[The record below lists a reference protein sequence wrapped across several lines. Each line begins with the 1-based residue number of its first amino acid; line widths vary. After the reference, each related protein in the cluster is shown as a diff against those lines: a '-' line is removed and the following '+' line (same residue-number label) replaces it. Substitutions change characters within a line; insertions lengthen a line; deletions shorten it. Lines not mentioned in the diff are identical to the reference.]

1 MLTSSP
7 CVLTGEEAMER
18 GDDLEAADSGMG
30 TSLRPSSGRLS
41 SLSHFSDERISSLSH
56 VSEGTVINI
65 PDGRYVLVSHQHTCI
80 RRDEYSTQKNN
91 KKYKN
96 APASFPPPL
105 LHDL

>member
-1 MLTSSP
+1 
-7 CVLTGEEAMER
+7 MER

-30 TSLRPSSGRLS
+30 TSMRPSSGRLS

-80 RRDEYSTQKNN
+80 RREELEVYSTQKN
-91 KKYKN
+91 KKKM
-96 APASFPPPL
+96 
-105 LHDL
+105 